1 MGKLYFESLPRSSL
15 VPTRSSLGFVTDLKF
30 DIGTAGDGAA
40 GADDF
45 EERRGSA
52 RIVNGQLGNAESRVL
67 LDETDHLT
75 RRGLDHDF
83 LRGFEEK
90 GRGREGSKD
99 REGSDGREGSRK
111 GRKQGRNQ
119 GRV

>member
-83 LRGFEEK
+83 LRGFGGK
-90 GRGREGSKD
+90 GGEGREG
-99 REGSDGREGSRK
+99 
-111 GRKQGRNQ
+111 
-119 GRV
+119 